1 MKALVRK
8 DFYVLWK
15 QMRIIVLI
23 LSLMSVVG
31 GTFNS
36 VFVVVW
42 CSMLPFTAIAY
53 DERSHWDQLAAMM
66 P

>member
-23 LSLMSVVG
+23 LS
-31 GTFNS
+31 
-36 VFVVVW
+36 
-42 CSMLPFTAIAY
+42 
-53 DERSHWDQLAAMM
+53 HAALSGYRL
-66 P
+66 